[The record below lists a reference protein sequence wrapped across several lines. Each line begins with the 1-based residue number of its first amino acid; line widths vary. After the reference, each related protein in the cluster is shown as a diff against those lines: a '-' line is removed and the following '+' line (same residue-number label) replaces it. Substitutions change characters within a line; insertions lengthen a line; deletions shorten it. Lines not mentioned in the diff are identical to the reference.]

1 MTDKKLDALAA
12 MIEAVRQAIATTGD
26 SGIPSG
32 HLYSMMMGFGCSLEV
47 YNHLINALLE
57 TGKITQDGNNVLRSA

>member
-1 MTDKKLDALAA
+1 MTDKKLDALAS

-26 SGIPSG
+26 GGIPSG
-32 HLYSMMMGFGCSLEV
+32 HLFAMVNGLGCSLEV

-57 TGKITQDGNNVLRSA
+57 TGKITKTGNILRSV